1 MPGRHSTGDDGA
13 YLRSLIGWFVPWA
26 IVALAVGAGIVFLVD
41 WVGAPEVRPPPASH
55 LGVSPSPTSSAEV
68 VVATPSPEP
77 SPTPSPKQSPTP
89 SPKPSSTEED
99 RRDVKLITKD
109 VNVQVLNASSDP
121 DAAER
126 MAQRLTALGFR
137 IESIESASTDYEE
150 TTVFWSYAEARRAGL
165 ALAERFDWTAEEKPE
180 NLSAEV
186 AVHVVVGADEAR

>member
-1 MPGRHSTGDDGA
+1 VPGRHSTGDDGA
-13 YLRSLIGWFVPWA
+13 YLRSLIAWFVPWS

-41 WVGAPEVRPPPASH
+41 WAGAPEVRPPPASH
-55 LGVSPSPTSSAEV
+55 ARASPSPTESPAEV

-77 SPTPSPKQSPTP
+77 SPTPSPEP
-89 SPKPSSTEED
+89 SPTEED
-99 RRDVKLITKD
+99 RSDVKLITQD
-109 VNVQVLNASSDP
+109 VNVQVLNGSSDP

-126 MAQRLTALGFR
+126 MAQRLSGLGFR
-137 IESIESASTDYEE
+137 VESIEDASTSYPE

-165 ALAERFDWTAEEKPE
+165 ALAERFDWRAEEKPE

>member
-55 LGVSPSPTSSAEV
+55 VGASPSPTASTEV

-77 SPTPSPKQSPTP
+77 SPTPTPSPKQSA
-89 SPKPSSTEED
+89 SEED
-99 RRDVKLITKD
+99 RADVKLITQN
-109 VNVQVLNASSDP
+109 VNVQVLNGSSDP

-126 MAQRLTALGFR
+126 MAQRLTTLGFR

-150 TTVFWSYAEARRAGL
+150 TTVFWSYAEARRAGV
-165 ALAERFDWTAEEKPE
+165 ALAKRFDWTAEEKPE